1 MRFTRR
7 LLEPNWTE
15 SSIAGQSPVRNE
27 KARRRPSRI
36 ERRASA
42 ALVILACAT
51 AGSMSASCS
60 SKGDEQR
67 PLESTDAGSDATI
80 TPGDAGPDA
89 SPFDAAVRDAAPFDG
104 GPLAIVCTEPPCA
117 KSLVTTLRA
126 NGSDRGEGF
135 CALLDDGTVACW
147 GANLGGQLGR
157 GEDAGSDDSSV
168 PMRVAGLSEVI
179 QLDHTCAVDKSGET
193 WCWGTG
199 PFLRSTTQAWTLER
213 TPVKLPIPPATRVAM
228 GKWTACAVVSDGV
241 ICWGE
246 NRHGQVAPIVPATRY
261 AAHPPRAIELPAAA
275 PIRDL
280 IVGNASFALRE
291 DGTAVSWGSSAS
303 IGRVSSIFPDPYA
316 APVELDGVASIDIVG
331 EDVCAA
337 AAGSGYCWG
346 PVVPKPNGSTDEGPP
361 IGRALPE
368 PALVPEP
375 VVQVAVTRTAVIYG
389 AGSPLVEPYRWCAVA
404 AEGHVYCW
412 GANAS
417 GQAGDG
423 TKEYA
428 FEAVLTKGLPAPA
441 VQVKTMPSSTCALLT
456 TGKIFCWG
464 SNFYGQLGNGGPKG
478 ASVVPQE
485 VVLP

>member
-7 LLEPNWTE
+7 LLD
-15 SSIAGQSPVRNE
+15 
-27 KARRRPSRI
+27 RRS
-36 ERRASA
+36 SA
-42 ALVILACAT
+42 ALVLLSCAA
-51 AGSMSASCS
+51 AGVCVSCS
-60 SKGDEQR
+60 SSDDDKR
-67 PLESTDAGSDATI
+67 PLESPDAAPEAGASPEDAG
-80 TPGDAGPDA
+80 PGDA
-89 SPFDAAVRDAAPFDG
+89 SPLRDAAVHDAAPFDG
-104 GPLAIVCTEPPCA
+104 GPLPIVCTEPPCA
-117 KSLVTTLRA
+117 TSLTTTLRA
-126 NGSDRGEGF
+126 SSSDRGEGF

-157 GEDAGSDDSSV
+157 GEDAGADDSSL
-168 PMRVAGLSEVI
+168 PARVAGLSDIV
-179 QLDHTCAVDKSGET
+179 QLDHTCAVDKAGES

-199 PFLRSTTQAWTLER
+199 PFLRSTTRPTTLER
-213 TPVKLPIPPATRVAM
+213 TPVKLPISPAKHVGM
-228 GKWTACAVVSDGV
+228 GELTACAVVSDGV

-246 NRHGQVAPIVPATRY
+246 NRYAQVEPIVQATRY
-261 AAHPPRAIELPAAA
+261 AAHPPQAIALPSGA

-280 IVGNASFALRE
+280 VVGSASFVLRE
-291 DGTAVSWGSSAS
+291 DRTAASWGANAS

-316 APVELDGVASIDIVG
+316 ASVELAGLTSIDIVG

-337 AAGSGYCWG
+337 AGGIGYCWG
-346 PVVPKPNGSTDEGPP
+346 PVIPKPNGATDEGPP
-361 IGRALPE
+361 IGRASPE
-368 PALVPEP
+368 PVLVPEP
-375 VVQVAVTRTAVIYG
+375 VVQMAVTRTSVIYG
-389 AGSPLVEPYRWCAVA
+389 AGAPIVEPYRWCAVS

-417 GQAGDG
+417 GQAGNG

-456 TGKIFCWG
+456 TGKIYCWG
-464 SNFYGQLGNGGPKG
+464 SNFNGQLGNGRPKG